1 MNKMI
6 TKVEGFIVNEVNY
19 GESSKVINVLT
30 KDFGLLGIMC
40 KGVKSMKSRLRAL
53 TLRFTY
59 GFFYIYKKE
68 GKLSLLKDVD
78 VIDPLSHIHSN
89 ITLLGYCNYLTELTQ
104 QVYRESEDI
113 RIYPL
118 FLDCIMKM
126 EKGLDPM
133 VLTNILEVKY
143 LDFLGVGLHLDACV
157 SCGSTKQIIT
167 INPDAGGYLCQN
179 CVKDERIVSI
189 KTVKMLRMYYYV
201 EMKSISKLSVSEVV
215 KNDINDFLNHYYERY
230 TGMYLKSKEFLEKIK
245 NLS

>member
-1 MNKMI
+1 M
-6 TKVEGFIVNEVNY
+6 
-19 GESSKVINVLT
+19 T

-89 ITLLGYCNYLTELTQ
+89 ITLLG
-104 QVYRESEDI
+104 
-113 RIYPL
+113 YPL